1 MSKYIDLL
9 KESKESRIMDIL
21 RETEKFLKEIGVRIM
36 LSKQGNLEKIH
47 AWSNIPDIND

>member
-21 RETEKFLKEIGVRIM
+21 RETEKFLKEIGARIQM
-36 LSKQGNLEKIH
+36 SKQSNLDK
-47 AWSNIPDIND
+47 AVLN

>member
-21 RETEKFLKEIGVRIM
+21 RETEKFLKEIGAWIL
-36 LSKQGNLEKIH
+36 LSKVGKNE
-47 AWSNIPDIND
+47 

>member
-21 RETEKFLKEIGVRIM
+21 RETEKFLKEIAVRIT
-36 LSKQGNLEKIH
+36 LSKVGKIQTRDKTQK
-47 AWSNIPDIND
+47 NNEV